1 MDSFPSTDFWPE
13 HLKEQSYHFIKRG
26 TYQVLSFI
34 SIKLGP
40 FNVRHLSGAMELT
53 FGYMNLVPRN
63 EAQIT
68 SEAPGEM
75 QMGSKV
81 MRLGEMSWV
90 PPHWILM
97 EEECAVL

>member
-1 MDSFPSTDFWPE
+1 
-13 HLKEQSYHFIKRG
+13 
-26 TYQVLSFI
+26 
-34 SIKLGP
+34 
-40 FNVRHLSGAMELT
+40 MELT

-75 QMGSKV
+75 KMESKV
-81 MRLGEMSWV
+81 MRLGEMSTIRTQELWV

-97 EEECAVL
+97 GEECAVL